1 MTVKITLT
9 SPKDRLNS
17 ELNRLKSEKA
27 LYEERLEVY
36 EATVKELDKMISEY
50 NRFLGNLDDKEPE
63 VVVSKEVTEGEVSV
77 KTEKEESFREKG
89 HNLSKFI

>member
-63 VVVSKEVTEGEVSV
+63 KVVSKEVTEGEVST
-77 KTEKEESFREKG
+77 KTEKAEIFREKG